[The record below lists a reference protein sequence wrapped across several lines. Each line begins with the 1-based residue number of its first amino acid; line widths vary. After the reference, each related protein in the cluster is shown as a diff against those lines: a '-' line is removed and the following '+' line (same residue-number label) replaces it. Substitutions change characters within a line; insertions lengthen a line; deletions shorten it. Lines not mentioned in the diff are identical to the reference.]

1 MISTCGTRSFL
12 IRRTGLPLSHS
23 FEAQTGTHKLTLW
36 KVQRNN
42 VSADTELAEIDVV
55 FNENPRNSKGFGF
68 GKPQTQLEGE
78 NLNRM
83 RDVGATNSDLADV
96 QADVETNTTAI
107 GDPGK

>member
-1 MISTCGTRSFL
+1 MRVNPVKIWEAEWRGSDDFYLWNTLFFDSTYW
-12 IRRTGLPLSHS
+12 LPLSHS

-68 GKPQTQLEGE
+68 GKPQTHRRG
-78 NLNRM
+78 R
-83 RDVGATNSDLADV
+83 T
-96 QADVETNTTAI
+96 
-107 GDPGK
+107 